1 MTSEASRPIVAI
13 DGPAGAGKSTVAR
26 RLAAALGY
34 TYIDTGAMYR
44 AVALMATRRSISFD
58 DSDRLGDLAGALH
71 FAFQPEGEQARLLV
85 NGEDVSQEIRQPEI
99 SRGSSLVSRWPGVR
113 SALVQQQRRLAE
125 AGGVV
130 MEGRDIGTVVFPH
143 ARCKIYLTATVDER
157 ARRRHLELTQKDRAA
172 DLEEVRRE
180 VEERDRRDMEREH
193 SPLCKAED
201 AVEFYTDGLT
211 IDEVVDRL
219 SGLVREREQG

>member
-1 MTSEASRPIVAI
+1 MSEAPARPIVAI

-26 RLAAALGY
+26 RLAATLGY

-44 AVALMATRRSISFD
+44 AVALAAARRNVPLD
-58 DSDRLGDLAGALH
+58 DAERLSALASDLR
-71 FAFQPEGEQARLLV
+71 FAFANGERPRLLV
-85 NGEDVSQEIRQPEI
+85 NGEDVSGEIRTPEI

-113 SALVQQQRRLAE
+113 AALVRQQQRMGE

-130 MEGRDIGTVVFPH
+130 MEGRDIGTVVFPN
-143 ARCKIYLTATVDER
+143 ARVKIFLTATVEER
-157 ARRRHLELTQKDRAA
+157 ARRRCAEMEGSPS
-172 DLEEVRRE
+172 LEEVRRE

-193 SPLCKAED
+193 SPLRKADD

-211 IDEVVDRL
+211 IDEVVERL
-219 SGLVREREQG
+219 AGLVREREAG